1 MTFPRALPLAAA
13 LLLAALAGPAR
24 AQPTGTP
31 APDSLQ
37 TGSEA
42 PGSEATSSPAAVRLD
57 VVRLDVDSLAV
68 SADTV
73 RADFSLDASVGAL
86 LSVRAGLTVRI
97 DGAEVAAE
105 GVGAAA
111 DLRVHLDTVVQVL
124 LEALEAVQADPTLVR
139 GADRPP
145 AAGASATEPA
155 SDGF

>member
-1 MTFPRALPLAAA
+1 MTFPRALPLAA
-13 LLLAALAGPAR
+13 LLLAALAGAAH
-24 AQPTGTP
+24 AQSTG
-31 APDSLQ
+31 APPQDSLQ
-37 TGSEA
+37 TRSEES
-42 PGSEATSSPAAVRLD
+42 GSPAAVRLD

-86 LSVRAGLTVRI
+86 LSVRAGRTVRI

-111 DLRVHLDTVVQVL
+111 DLRVQLDTVVQVL
-124 LEALEAVQADPTLVR
+124 LKALEAVQADPTLVR